1 MAEHWTTAAG
11 ISKSRKLVLDIALK
25 MVDSATSH
33 LGSEEIMAIAKEVIF
48 RKVELPKRT
57 ADFRAEYMRAQK

>member
-11 ISKSRKLVLDIALK
+11 LSKSRKLVLDIALK

-33 LGSEEIMAIAKEVIF
+33 LGSEEITEIVKEIIF
-48 RKVELPKRT
+48 RRVELPKRS